1 MTFTTSLRSSLATVL
16 VVSALGLVG
25 CGGGGGGG
33 SNNAA
38 VVPVAAVPAGQHAEK
53 TLGSVGGDVVLTS
66 SDGATFTLTIPSGA
80 LTANTVIGLTT
91 VSTAPGQRFNLQ
103 LLPAGLVLAQGK
115 TATLRISL
123 PPGTALPPVGALV
136 YDGVPIAFARQSDES
151 LQVQISNFAQSSGAG
166 AAVAALRRNAVSSP
180 VVRMLAGGG
189 SAPCGGIPQLEA
201 TDGTL
206 SGTDALEIDIYGQC
220 MISAVQALAANAQY
234 AEAVRVA
241 SATAAYLQRL
251 GVGGDTRLV
260 RQAGDIACIAYKDAI
275 TSALAANVTTM
286 GTLYTVLKP
295 LLFWEGVRQQ
305 LGVDCPGIAETDFIN
320 ITNAKT
326 NQAAAFYA
334 SKKGAIV
341 DTTGVEYTE
350 AAREGRAG
358 HDTIT
363 QVRSLQPAPALNNL
377 VTVAIE
383 QRAQPSLLDAI
394 LQPPWQRCRDSG
406 DYTELLRLWELMDGA
421 QPVKDAIQ
429 YCATQFGVQVRDV
442 NNAVSAVLSP
452 GLGGIRVDLRNTS
465 GTLAVNRDSKVE
477 LSGNIGTLACPAN
490 DNEQLQLSFEGVEVA
505 TLVSSGSELLSLS
518 RTLPVLRASD
528 LLRAAGLRDDDSGR
542 HQLVIKRR
550 NSSCAAALGI
560 SDEVLATVA
569 LDFGREPLIVSVLQA
584 HFGCNYTPDVGPLV
598 ETVRRS
604 SDSDLS
610 MPFRFSSGSL
620 CLVGARSMA
629 LEQRDANTVVWSS
642 DYNANNVNG
651 PVYSQFPRAQQA
663 SPSSADNVYFMIIVP
678 RDGSL
683 TVSVNPNWITD
694 PGNCNYEFF
703 IASNPQQMFANVQL
717 PVAGQASGYMGYSP
731 CLVLT
736 DHGTVL
742 PSTRTVAVTRGMQ
755 VRISGTV
762 SNQFGSM
769 RGLGTAITAH
779 FTPTP

>member
-1 MTFTTSLRSSLATVL
+1 MTFTTSLRASLATVL

-25 CGGGGGGG
+25 CGGG

-38 VVPVAAVPAGQHAEK
+38 VAPVAAVPAGQHAE
-53 TLGSVGGDVVLTS
+53 TALGMAGGDVVLAS

-123 PPGTALPPVGALV
+123 PPGTALPPAGALV

-151 LQVQISNFAQSSGAG
+151 LQVQISNFAQSSGAS

-180 VVRMLAGGG
+180 FVRMLAGGG
-189 SAPCGGIPQLEA
+189 SAPCSGIPQLTG

-206 SGTDALEIDIYGQC
+206 SAADAVDINIYGQC
-220 MISAVQALAANAQY
+220 MVNAVRALAANAEY
-234 AEAVRVA
+234 GAAVRLA

-251 GVGGDTRLV
+251 GVGNDAGFV

-326 NQAAAFYA
+326 NEAAAFYA

-394 LQPPWQRCRDSG
+394 LQAPWQRCRDSG

-421 QPVKDAIQ
+421 QPMKDAIQ
-429 YCATQFGVQVRDV
+429 YCATQIGVQVRDV

-490 DNEQLQLSFEGVEVA
+490 DNEQLQLTFEGVEVA

-542 HQLVIKRR
+542 HPLVIKRR
-550 NSSCAAALGI
+550 NSSCAGALGI
-560 SDEVLATVA
+560 TADVLATVT

-584 HFGCNYTPDVGPLV
+584 GFGCQYTPDVGPLV
-598 ETVRRS
+598 ETARLS
-604 SDSDLS
+604 SDLS
-610 MPFRFSSGSL
+610 MPFRFSSGPL
-620 CLVGARSMA
+620 CLVGARLMA
-629 LEQRDANTVVWSS
+629 LDQPDANTVVWSS

-651 PVYSQFPRAQQA
+651 PVYSQFPRAQQTPAA
-663 SPSSADNVYFMIIVP
+663 SGDAVYFAIVFP

-694 PGNCNYEFF
+694 PGNCNSEFW
-703 IASNPQQMFANVQL
+703 NGRNTQQILANVQM
-717 PVAGQASGYMGYSP
+717 PVAGLGSGSTAYSP
-731 CLVLT
+731 CYVHT
-736 DHGTVL
+736 DHGIVI
-742 PSTRTVAVTRGMQ
+742 PSTRTVAITRGMR
-755 VRISGTV
+755 VTISGSV
-762 SNQFGSM
+762 MNGFGSM
-769 RGLGTAITAH
+769 RGLGTAVTAH